1 MSIQN
6 LLSGE
11 NQAPLPVGNP
21 SGTALSL
28 TNLNK
33 ELSIT
38 TLALGEEEV
47 ITLALGEEESKVTTL
62 ALGEEEPNV
71 IFGGHGDDF

>member
-33 ELSIT
+33 ELSYANI
-38 TLALGEEEV
+38 
-47 ITLALGEEESKVTTL
+47 I
-62 ALGEEEPNV
+62 
-71 IFGGHGDDF
+71 